1 MRMLSLIVL
10 FSFIGCTRVET
21 LEERDNRLKE
31 KQIQM
36 ENRFVEN
43 VSVVK
48 YNNHTYLFY
57 CNGSSDYRNSGITHN
72 PDCECLR

>member
-1 MRMLSLIVL
+1 MRMFSIIVL
-10 FSFIGCTRVET
+10 FSLLGCSKVET
-21 LEERDNRLKE
+21 LEERDSRIKL

-36 ENRFVEN
+36 ENRFIEN

-48 YNNHTYLFY
+48 YNNHTYIFY
-57 CNGSSDYRNSGITHN
+57 CDGYGDDRNSGITHN